1 MEIHLHLHLHWL
13 CHAVVLLLWQR
24 LCVCVRVCV
33 VSIQT
38 STLPTLERTLTFAPY
53 LASCRCQ
60 LDLRLLLQ
68 AAPRRQYMGGART
81 SPPAWCPALMSAV
94 EEPSS
99 SSHLHP
105 AEDLLGISS
114 AFRGVIRGSCL
125 GLFVKAHVMAA
136 HTSRLHGPPSLPP
149 R

>member
-1 MEIHLHLHLHWL
+1 M
-13 CHAVVLLLWQR
+13 
-24 LCVCVRVCV
+24 
-33 VSIQT
+33 
-38 STLPTLERTLTFAPY
+38 TLAQY
-53 LASCRCQ
+53 LASCLCQ
-60 LDLRLLLQ
+60 LDLRLRLQ

-114 AFRGVIRGSCL
+114 AFRGAIRVSRL
-125 GLFVKAHVMAA
+125 GVFVKVHVMAA
-136 HTSRLHGPPSLPP
+136 HTSRLHGTPSLLPL
-149 R
+149 